1 MAKLYSRSML
11 GFLWDCGFVL
21 HNGYTTL
28 HSNQQW
34 IGAHFPPHPCQHL
47 FISHFCMITTTPT
60 GVRWNLT
67 VVFIWICLI
76 WISLMIDFSDPKQF
90 FFHISVGHLDF
101 ILWKKYLSTSVPHF
115 SSWLFVLL
123 LLICWALYRSWVL
136 ILYQLHGLQHFL

>member
-47 FISHFCMITTTPT
+47 FISHFCMITTPT

-67 VVFIWICLI
+67 VVFIWICPI

-90 FFHISVGHLDF
+90 FFSYFCWTFGFHPLKKIPVHICSSLLKLIVCIVVANL
-101 ILWKKYLSTSVPHF
+101 LSS
-115 SSWLFVLL
+115 L
-123 LLICWALYRSWVL
+123 
-136 ILYQLHGLQHFL
+136 